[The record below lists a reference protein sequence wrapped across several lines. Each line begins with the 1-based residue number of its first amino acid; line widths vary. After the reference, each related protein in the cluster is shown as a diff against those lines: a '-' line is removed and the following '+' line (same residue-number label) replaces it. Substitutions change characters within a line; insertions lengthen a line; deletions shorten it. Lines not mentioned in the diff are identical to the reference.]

1 MALQNVACYP
11 TTRRH
16 IPEHSVS
23 SSPVRNAV
31 RTSGIMILFSAAKQY
46 ELYIFRIPGVTSVDT

>member
-16 IPEHSVS
+16 IPEHSLS

-31 RTSGIMILFSAAKQY
+31 RTSYIMMLSSVAKPY
-46 ELYIFRIPGVTSVDT
+46 ELYIIRIQGVTSVDT